1 MNKDGDRVTQAS
13 TLVREALDRA
23 RRRDPELRAIIA
35 LLDEKADEQAALL
48 DSEHVRRG
56 SLFGVAMMLKDN
68 IDMAGVSSTA
78 GASFLGAEPADT
90 DSTVV
95 ALLRA
100 AGAVVVAKNN
110 MSECAIG
117 ATNQNRT
124 FGDCRNARDRERI
137 SGGSSGGSAVAV
149 ASGMVPAALGTDT
162 GGSVRIPAS
171 VNGVAALR
179 PTIGRIS
186 NRGVLPVSSTFDT
199 VGPIARNVR
208 TLAQIT
214 AALDQFDEL
223 DPTSRPGT
231 RKPVASGLDED
242 VRGMR
247 VGIPREFFFDGI
259 DDGVANTV
267 RSAIDTF
274 ARLGARPVPVRIPGA
289 RQAQERML
297 AIMYPEAA
305 QLHRE
310 RLRTDP
316 SSFDP
321 DVLRRLRLGEA
332 TTKRDIAEAQQ
343 WREKFQ
349 SDMDAVFQDVDVVA
363 NPTIPVDAPRIAD
376 VDLAAS
382 TKEMAR
388 FTYTW
393 AMYGGPSITTPC
405 GTHPTS
411 GMPVGLHLS
420 APPWHEHLALQAAL
434 HLEKADPG

>member
-1 MNKDGDRVTQAS
+1 MNKDGDRVIQAS
-13 TLVREALDRA
+13 TLVREALDRV

-35 LLDEKADEQAALL
+35 LLDEKAAEQAALL
-48 DSEHVRRG
+48 DAEDVQRG
-56 SLFGVAMMLKDN
+56 PLFGVAVALKDN
-68 IDMAGVSSTA
+68 IDVAGVPSTA
-78 GASFLGAEPADT
+78 GSSFLGAEPADT

-199 VGPIARNVR
+199 VGPIARDVR
-208 TLAQIT
+208 TLAQVT

-223 DPTSRPGT
+223 DPTSQPGT
-231 RKPVASGLDED
+231 RKPVTSGLDD
-242 VRGMR
+242 GVRGMR
-247 VGIPREFFFDGI
+247 IGVPQEFFFGDV
-259 DDGVANTV
+259 DDGVASTV

-274 ARLGARPVPVRIPGA
+274 VHLGARPVPVRIPGA
-289 RQAQERML
+289 EQAQERML

-305 QLHRE
+305 QLHRD

-332 TTKRDIAEAQQ
+332 TTERHITEAQR

-349 SDMDAVFQDVDVVA
+349 SDVDDVFRDVDVVA
-363 NPTIPVDAPRIAD
+363 NPTIPVDVPRIAD

-388 FTYTW
+388 FTYAW
-393 AMYGGPSITTPC
+393 AMYGGPSVTVRC
-405 GTHPTS
+405 GTHPVS
-411 GMPVGLHLS
+411 DMPVGLHLS
-420 APPWHEHLALQAAL
+420 APPWHEHRTLQAAL
-434 HLEKADPG
+434 LLEEADLD

>member
-1 MNKDGDRVTQAS
+1 MNEDGDRVTQAS

-35 LLDEKADEQAALL
+35 LLDEKAAEHAALL
-48 DSEHVRRG
+48 DAEDVQHG
-56 SLFGVAMMLKDN
+56 LLFGVAMTLKDN
-68 IDMAGVSSTA
+68 IDVADVPSTA
-78 GASFLGAEPADT
+78 GASFLGAEPVDT

-186 NRGVLPVSSTFDT
+186 NRGVLPVSTTFDT
-199 VGPIARNVR
+199 VGPIARDVR
-208 TLAQIT
+208 TLAQVT

-231 RKPVASGLDED
+231 RKPVTSQLDD
-242 VRGMR
+242 GVRGMR
-247 VGIPREFFFDGI
+247 IGVPQEFFFDDV
-259 DDGVANTV
+259 DDGVASTV

-289 RQAQERML
+289 EQAQERML

-305 QLHRE
+305 QLHRD
-310 RLRTDP
+310 RLRDAP
-316 SSFDP
+316 STFDP
-321 DVLRRLRLGEA
+321 DVLRRLRIGEA
-332 TTKRDIAEAQQ
+332 TTERHIAEAGR

-349 SDMDAVFQDVDVVA
+349 SDVDDVFRDVDLVV
-363 NPTIPVDAPRIAD
+363 NPTIPVDVPRIAD

-388 FTYTW
+388 FTYAW
-393 AMYGGPSITTPC
+393 AMYGGPSVTVPC
-405 GTHPTS
+405 GMHPAS

-420 APPWHEHLALQAAL
+420 APPWHEQVALQAAL
-434 HLEKADPG
+434 RLEEADPD